1 MNLLEINIEKYSF
14 IKIKFENADLTI
26 SDNKTNYVGFSTD
39 KRNYV
44 FEVNSKQIKI
54 GNLANK
60 KIYTATFLGYWSPTE
75 EEMLSAE
82 WEIITDKEIIKTARK
97 EACYT

>member
-1 MNLLEINIEKYSF
+1 MKLLEISIEKYYH

-26 SDNKTNYVGFSTD
+26 SRNKTNYVGFSTD

-54 GNLANK
+54 GDIMDK
-60 KIYTATFLGYWSPTE
+60 KIYTATFLGHWYPTE

-82 WEIITDKEIIKTARK
+82 WEIITDEEIIKTARK